1 MIANNELT
9 YVLHTRSYRETS
21 QLVDLFS
28 CRTGRLR
35 VVARGTRG
43 TRGRKKSAVPVLQPF
58 TPFFACWQGRGDLKT
73 LTSYEV
79 AQQTGLLQGDALYI
93 GFYINELLC
102 RLLPEYMPYEN
113 LFGQYAGL
121 IAALSDGT
129 DPEPGLRVFELSLL
143 EEMGC
148 GLNLYADW
156 ADASALEA
164 ESNYVFR
171 PSEGFTRIDKTGS
184 WAPQDIFSGAHL
196 RAIAEHLFCDQAV
209 RQSAKRLLRQALA
222 IHLGTRPLHSR
233 ELFKQRVGAVAVKPP

>member
-35 VVARGTRG
+35 AVARG
-43 TRGRKKSAVPVLQPF
+43 TRGRKKSAVPVLQAF

-79 AQQTGLLQGDALYI
+79 AQPTGLLRGNALYI

-102 RLLPEYMPYEN
+102 RLLPEYIPHEN
-113 LFGQYAGL
+113 LFAQYAGL
-121 IAALSDGT
+121 ITTLGDGA

-148 GLNLYADW
+148 GLNLYADCI
-156 ADASALEA
+156 DDTPFEA
-164 ESNYVFR
+164 ESNYMFH
-171 PSEGFTRIDKTGS
+171 PPEGFTRVDKAGVYS
-184 WAPQDIFSGAHL
+184 PQDIFSGAHL
-196 RAIAEHLFCDQAV
+196 RAIADHWFCDQAV

-222 IHLGTRPLHSR
+222 SHLGPRPLHSR
-233 ELFKQRVGAVAVKPP
+233 ELFKQRVGPAPVTPP